1 LLTDRIP
8 QKLVFLCYVFLVIII
23 STIPSSMLQIGKLWR
38 FDKYIHFIEYLFLG
52 ALLLNCI
59 KPRIYSPF
67 ILISTL
73 FFVIIFSGMDE
84 FIVQKYFG
92 KGRLPDIIDWKMDS
106 FGAGT
111 GILIRYIISKIYI

>member
-1 LLTDRIP
+1 
-8 QKLVFLCYVFLVIII
+8 
-23 STIPSSMLQIGKLWR
+23 MLQIGKLWR

-59 KPRIYSPF
+59 NPKKYSPF
-67 ILISTL
+67 ILIFTFL
-73 FFVIIFSGMDE
+73 FVIIFSGIDE

-92 KGRLPDIIDWKMDS
+92 KGRFPDFMDWKMDS

-111 GILIRYIISKIYI
+111 GILIRYFLSKKIK

>member
-1 LLTDRIP
+1 MIDRKP
-8 QKLVFLCYVFLVIII
+8 QKLIFLFYLILVVLI

-59 KPRIYSPF
+59 TPKKYSP
-67 ILISTL
+67 ILLIFTL
-73 FFVIIFSGMDE
+73 LFVIIFSGIDE

-92 KGRLPDIIDWKMDS
+92 RGRFPDLMDWKMDS
-106 FGAGT
+106 IGAGT
-111 GILIRYIISKIYI
+111 GILIRYFISKKIT